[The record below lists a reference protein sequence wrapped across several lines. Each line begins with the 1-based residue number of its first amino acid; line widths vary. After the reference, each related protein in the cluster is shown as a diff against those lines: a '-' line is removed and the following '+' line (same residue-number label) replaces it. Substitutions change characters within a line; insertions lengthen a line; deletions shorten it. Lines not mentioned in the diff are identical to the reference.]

1 MTNKPASKLK
11 SDLKEITE
19 HFIYNLDETLTIL
32 MIAHI
37 ESILKNYA
45 AIIKLSKRK
54 YMKAKS

>member
-1 MTNKPASKLK
+1 MTNKPASKLQ

-19 HFIYNLDETLTIL
+19 HFIYNLNETLTIF

-37 ESILKNYA
+37 ESTLKNCA

-54 YMKAKS
+54 YIKAKS